1 MDRLKAMY
9 DTLRILQEDKDGND
23 KVLQE
28 AVRMTRVLT
37 VLREYISEYDSE
49 YTEERTILPMARY
62 VKLFFY
68 TIFPSVWSLKA
79 G

>member
-1 MDRLKAMY
+1 MY

-23 KVLQE
+23 KVQQE